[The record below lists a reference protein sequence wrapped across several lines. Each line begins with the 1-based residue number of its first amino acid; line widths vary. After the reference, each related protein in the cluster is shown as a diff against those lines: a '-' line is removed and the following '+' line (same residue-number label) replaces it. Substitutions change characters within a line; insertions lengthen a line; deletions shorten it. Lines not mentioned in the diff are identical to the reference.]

1 MCVMYL
7 DLNKVWLDSKRETEY
22 VTHNTKAIQNIINT
36 DPYQQMHYEEPFL
49 KKKKALRPFKKSTK
63 LHPNT
68 LNMDDS
74 EVYHGNSY
82 KWH

>member
-1 MCVMYL
+1 MYL

-22 VTHNTKAIQNIINT
+22 VAHNTKAIQNIMNT
-36 DPYQQMHYEEPFL
+36 NPYQQMHYDPL
-49 KKKKALRPFKKSTK
+49 KSTK

-68 LNMDDS
+68 LNMHDS

-82 KWH
+82 EWH